1 MLRTICFKNPSP
13 RMRQVISAV
22 VRPGS
27 RHRAETVRTVPR
39 GPGGVPA
46 FWKLLKSQVP
56 GKTLAASSMAARSR
70 GGTSQTKRRRS
81 GFTWLRSSHRV

>member
-13 RMRQVISAV
+13 RMRQVISAG

-46 FWKLLKSQVP
+46 F
-56 GKTLAASSMAARSR
+56 
-70 GGTSQTKRRRS
+70 
-81 GFTWLRSSHRV
+81 